1 MNINIL
7 RFDLV
12 ESTNT
17 EAVRHAR
24 LGADE
29 GLCVVARE
37 QSAGRGRQGRVWVSA
52 KDDGLY
58 FSIVLRP
65 RFDPRSF
72 PLITLMAGVAVY
84 DSLKEFGITP
94 DIKWVNDLL
103 VNDKKIAGILA
114 ESVETPQGIAVI
126 VGIGVNLTS
135 RSFPPEI
142 AGSATSVEAE
152 TGKLLPPDE
161 LCSALVRYLT
171 YFYELLSGDDG
182 AAEIVGEWRRR
193 SSYFNDKPVRV
204 TLQNKSFEGTTD
216 GLEENGALRVKT
228 RDGSVTIVQAGDV
241 ERLRQL

>member
-7 RFDLV
+7 RFDSV

-29 GLCVVARE
+29 GLCIVARQ
-37 QSAGRGRQGRVWVSA
+37 QSAGRGRQGRVWISA
-52 KDDGLY
+52 KDAGLY

-72 PLITLMAGVAVY
+72 PLITLMAGVAGY
-84 DSLKEFGITP
+84 DLLREFGITP

-103 VNDKKIAGILA
+103 VNDKKIGGVLA
-114 ESVETPQGIAVI
+114 ESTETPQGTAVI
-126 VGIGVNLTS
+126 CGIGVNLTS
-135 RSFPPEI
+135 GSFPPEI
-142 AGSATSVEAE
+142 AASATSVEAE
-152 TGKLLPPDE
+152 TGKRVAAEE

-171 YFYELLSGDDG
+171 YFYEILSGDDG
-182 AAEIVGEWRRR
+182 TAEVLGHWRGR
-193 SSYFNDKPVRV
+193 SSYFSDKPVRV
-204 TLQNKSFEGTTD
+204 TLQNDIFEGTTD

-228 RDGSVTIVQAGDV
+228 LDGSVTIVQAGDV
-241 ERLRQL
+241 ERLRRR